1 MARKC
6 QIREVSY
13 NHSRDFLDNNHLQGD
28 CKSSV
33 RLGLYLEDNLVCLMT
48 FSKLRL
54 PIQRSK
60 EKRNNSKVYELTR
73 FCNKINTNVV
83 GGASKLLNYF
93 IKTYSPQSIETY
105 SDNLISDGHIYQNL
119 GFEYVH
125 DSDPG
130 YWYLVD
136 GVRSHRYNW
145 RKQKL
150 KKLRN

>member
-1 MARKC
+1 MQLKIALCIVRTLIP
-6 QIREVSY
+6 QRVRMP
-13 NHSRDFLDNNHLQGD
+13 SRISLPSSGTH
-28 CKSSV
+28 SSV
-33 RLGLYLEDNLVCLMT
+33 GY
-48 FSKLRL
+48 
-54 PIQRSK
+54 K